1 MKQPQLVQG
10 GHYIQEK
17 AYFGTAVAYDTPEA
31 AAELEAIR
39 ARGVAP
45 VTPSGRL
52 YRFVEKNRVRA
63 ADRAEILSPGRTGKP
78 FFVGELYDTTGCIR
92 ASIPHPEMVFWARVP
107 HRVESETLCASEEA
121 DPHRFIK
128 SAFPK
133 KGIPHMNTLI
143 ELLKSLLFGIVEG
156 VTEWL
161 PISSTGHLILL
172 NELVGLNVS
181 DEFWSMFEVVI
192 QLGAILAVIVLF
204 FHKLNPFAPSKS
216 AGQKKET
223 RILWLKVILS
233 IIPSG
238 LVGILLDDWM
248 DAPAHPDCCRR
259 RTDCVRY
266 CIPVSGK
273 AAPAECFQCES
284 RSDRSA
290 TAPPCSSAASVLAL
304 IPGTSR
310 SGSTIL
316 GAMLLG
322 LSRAAAA
329 EFSFFM
335 AIPTMIGASGIKALK
350 FVLSGTPVSGTEWGV
365 LAVGFISAFL
375 VSLAAIRFLMDFVKK
390 HTFSAFGWYRIAL
403 GLLVLVW
410 FFLIR

>member
-1 MKQPQLVQG
+1 
-10 GHYIQEK
+10 
-17 AYFGTAVAYDTPEA
+17 
-31 AAELEAIR
+31 
-39 ARGVAP
+39 
-45 VTPSGRL
+45 
-52 YRFVEKNRVRA
+52 
-63 ADRAEILSPGRTGKP
+63 
-78 FFVGELYDTTGCIR
+78 
-92 ASIPHPEMVFWARVP
+92 
-107 HRVESETLCASEEA
+107 
-121 DPHRFIK
+121 
-128 SAFPK
+128 
-133 KGIPHMNTLI
+133 MNTLI

-172 NELVGLNVS
+172 NELVRLNVS

-223 RILWLKVILS
+223 WILWLKVILS

-248 DAPAHPDCCRR
+248 DAHLHTPTVVAAALIVYGIAFLFLEKLRPQNASSVSQVGQISY
-259 RTDCVRY
+259 RTALL
-266 CIPVSGK
+266 IG
-273 AAPAECFQCES
+273 CFQ
-284 RSDRSA
+284 
-290 TAPPCSSAASVLAL
+290 VLAL

-335 AIPTMIGASGIKALK
+335 AIPAMVGGSGIKMLK
-350 FVLSGTPVSGTEWGV
+350 FAMDYGLGFSGPPVSGTEWGV